1 MYNAPKT
8 ALAPA
13 HFISLKGLIPSAILS
28 RVFQLAD
35 EVSYLQ
41 SKQ

>member
-1 MYNAPKT
+1 MGPKI
-8 ALAPA
+8 ALASTR
-13 HFISLKGLIPSAILS
+13 FIPLKGPIPAVFIS

-41 SKQ
+41 LKQ

>member
-1 MYNAPKT
+1 MYKGRKT
-8 ALAPA
+8 ALAPT
-13 HFISLKGLIPSAILS
+13 HFIPHKRPVPAALLS

-41 SKQ
+41 LK

>member
-1 MYNAPKT
+1 MYKGPNK
-8 ALAPA
+8 ALAPTY
-13 HFISLKGLIPSAILS
+13 FIPHKDPVPAAFLS

-41 SKQ
+41 LK